1 MREALQDNYF
11 LFRKNLN
18 NMHIIHISIDSK
30 DKKFYWF
37 FVGLLSQYEKVSKI
51 IVLHLFYKCIDII
64 ISTKYSRS

>member
-37 FVGLLSQYEKVSKI
+37 LLAY
-51 IVLHLFYKCIDII
+51 
-64 ISTKYSRS
+64 